1 MSIRF
6 EPSLRALA
14 LAMPVVFVAHV
25 IEEAPNFEA
34 WFNSIAS
41 PSISQQSF
49 LSVNAVGLAIT
60 IGVAF
65 LLAGCAGPGSALFAV
80 AWLGF
85 LMLAN
90 AIVHIMATLVLQRY
104 SPGVVTS
111 ALLYLPLSF
120 LLMRSVVHNRFAS
133 WPLVTLVAI
142 VAGTPMYIH
151 GYLIIFRG
159 SRLF

>member
-1 MSIRF
+1 MRIGS

-25 IEEAPNFEA
+25 VEEAPNFVA
-34 WFNSIAS
+34 WFNSLVS
-41 PSISQQSF
+41 PGISQQSF
-49 LSVNAVGLAIT
+49 LSVNAVALAIT

-65 LLAGCAGPGSALFAV
+65 VLAFSPGRGAVLLAV

-90 AIVHIMATLVLQRY
+90 AIVHIMATLVLERY
-104 SPGVVTS
+104 SPGVVT
-111 ALLYLPLSF
+111 ATLLYLPLF
-120 LLMRSVVHNRFAS
+120 FQLLRSAVCNHHVS
-133 WPLVTLVAI
+133 WLRAIFVAI
-142 VAGTPMYIH
+142 LAGIPMYIH
-151 GYLIIFRG
+151 GYLIVFRG